1 MMDSSQEADFK
12 AQKVKGFA
20 KGLVARKMTDHH
32 SLELGSVTL
41 LGRSKLVHIRSSA
54 DHIGSATAL

>member
-20 KGLVARKMTDHH
+20 KGLVARKMTDHG
-32 SLELGSVTL
+32 LELGSVTNSFGKKQTSTYL
-41 LGRSKLVHIRSSA
+41 ELS
-54 DHIGSATAL
+54 